1 MSDTTISVANT
12 SLFATFEGIS
22 TSTGYAKVNNE
33 IIYYNSITAGAGG
46 AGTLGI
52 GTRGIDGSLKRSHD
66 LNDQI
71 FTYELN
77 GISLHRINKQHN
89 MPSDSTLKNA
99 RDFDTYHLQIDRG
112 SRTTGDNQLSFT
124 DENSVGGSVVFSS
137 NNIQFDEITPR
148 INLFTPSTSTNAT
161 SQIRTV
167 SGTSAGGSEV
177 SFIDQGYENVSLNNS
192 NPLATPRI
200 VASRVNETT
209 RLSSLPNSKSLTLA
223 VSMNT
228 SDSNLSPTIDLQ
240 GSNFR
245 FGRNRLNNPISDYAN
260 DGRVN
265 SITEDPHTGYYI
277 SRRTDL
283 AQPATSLKVIV
294 SSYRHSSADFR
305 VLYELFRV
313 DSNGIE
319 QAFEL
324 FPGFDNLT
332 DTNGDGFGDEVVDS
346 VLNNGRPD
354 AFVRASADGEY
365 IDYQFSADNLAQFNG
380 FRIKIVMS
388 GTNEAR
394 APRFR
399 DFRVIALA

>member
-1 MSDTTISVANT
+1 
-12 SLFATFEGIS
+12 
-22 TSTGYAKVNNE
+22 
-33 IIYYNSITAGAGG
+33 
-46 AGTLGI
+46 
-52 GTRGIDGSLKRSHD
+52 
-66 LNDQI
+66 
-71 FTYELN
+71 
-77 GISLHRINKQHN
+77 
-89 MPSDSTLKNA
+89 
-99 RDFDTYHLQIDRG
+99 
-112 SRTTGDNQLSFT
+112 
-124 DENSVGGSVVFSS
+124 
-137 NNIQFDEITPR
+137 
-148 INLFTPSTSTNAT
+148 
-161 SQIRTV
+161 
-167 SGTSAGGSEV
+167 
-177 SFIDQGYENVSLNNS
+177 
-192 NPLATPRI
+192 
-200 VASRVNETT
+200 
-209 RLSSLPNSKSLTLA
+209 
-223 VSMNT
+223 MNT

-294 SSYRHSSADFR
+294 SAYRHSSADFR